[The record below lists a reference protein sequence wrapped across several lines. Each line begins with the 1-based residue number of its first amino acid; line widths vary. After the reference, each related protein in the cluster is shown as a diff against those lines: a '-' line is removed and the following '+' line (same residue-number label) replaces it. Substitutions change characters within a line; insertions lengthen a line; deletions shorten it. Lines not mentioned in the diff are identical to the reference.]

1 MNPSKIDIDR
11 NISKLRVN
19 STEFLNLDES
29 NLVTMLEQTIE
40 NIKTISYYWATL
52 SSEKKGILSKSK
64 EGEEWIGGPFA
75 CIYAIQYFIETI
87 QNNDELDKSKYD
99 DSNKSYKV
107 FPTKNIEK
115 LLFPFLEGEIRFG
128 KNLNF
133 DQINEYRGFANR
145 FEKNDPKITLVLG
158 AGNVSSIPVLDAL
171 FHMIAYK
178 SVIYLKLNPVN
189 DYLLPIF
196 TQVFEP
202 FITRGFMII
211 TEGDMEAS
219 QYLTQHDGFQQT
231 HLTGSNYTYEN
242 IVYGKTLSDKE
253 RSLKTYPKVNK
264 KPITSELGN
273 VTPIIVHPGN
283 WSRSEIK
290 HQAKKIV
297 TAKLNNSGFNCIA
310 AQVIVLPKDW
320 KHTEKLKREIKYYLN
335 KIGDTTSYYPGAT
348 ENLNELIDTNNYEQI
363 NKLTCS
369 TPFLVSDLDLE
380 KQYGN
385 EEVWSTALYFKE
397 IPYKSYENYATA
409 AIDYVNNELWG
420 NLGVTVLIKNHNRKA
435 NKLILKSYVDN
446 LNYGTVAINEWSAL
460 GFVIPTL
467 PWGGY
472 PGNKDNDIQSGQ
484 GYVHNSLLFESPQK
498 GIVYS
503 KFRLSPL
510 IDPPWFVTNK
520 RAHRIFK
527 HLTYYQATKSKI
539 NLVKLIFS
547 TLI

>member
-19 STEFLNLDES
+19 SSEFLNIDKITLITLL
-29 NLVTMLEQTIE
+29 NQTIE
-40 NIKTISYYWATL
+40 NIKAISYYWATL
-52 SSEKKGILSKSK
+52 ASEKKGILNKSK

-75 CIYAIQYFIETI
+75 CIYAIQYFIDSL
-87 QNNDELDKSKYD
+87 QNEDGLNISNFD
-99 DSNKSYKV
+99 DSKKSYKV
-107 FPTKNIEK
+107 FPTKTIEK
-115 LLFPFLEGEIRFG
+115 LLFPFLEGEVRFG
-128 KNLNF
+128 KNLSF
-133 DQINEYRGFANR
+133 EQINEFRGFANR
-145 FEKNDPKITLVLG
+145 FKNNKSKITLILG

-178 SVIYLKLNPVN
+178 SVIYMKLNPVN

-202 FITRGFMII
+202 FISRGYMII

-219 QYLTQHDGFQQT
+219 KYLTQHEGFHHT
-231 HLTGSNYTYEN
+231 HLTGSNFTYEN
-242 IVYGKTLSDKE
+242 IVYGKILNDKE
-253 RSLKTYPKVNK
+253 RSVKTLPKVNK
-264 KPITSELGN
+264 KPITTELGN

-320 KHTEKLKREIKYYLN
+320 KHTQKLKDDILFYL
-335 KIGDTTSYYPGAT
+335 KKVGDTTSYYPGAS
-348 ENLNELIDTNNYEQI
+348 ENLDQLLETENYEQI
-363 NKLTCS
+363 NNLSCN

-380 KQYGN
+380 KEYAN
-385 EEVWSTALYFKE
+385 KEVWSTALYFKE
-397 IPYKSYENYATA
+397 IPYTSNENFCSNS
-409 AIDYVNNELWG
+409 IEYVNNELWG
-420 NLGVTVLIKNHNRKA
+420 NLGVTVLIKNHKKKTNQS
-435 NKLILKSYVDN
+435 ILNDYVEN
-446 LNYGTVAINEWSAL
+446 LKYGTVAINEWSAL

-498 GIVYS
+498 GVVYS
-503 KFRLSPL
+503 RFRLSPI
-510 IDPPWFVTNK
+510 IDPPWFVTNNK
-520 RAHRIFK
+520 AHRIFK
-527 HLTYYQATKSKI
+527 NLTYYQATKSKI
-539 NLVKLIFS
+539 NLIKLIFS

>member
-19 STEFLNLDES
+19 SAEFLNLDKA
-29 NLVTMLEQTIE
+29 NLISMLEQTVD
-40 NIKTISYYWATL
+40 NIKTISYYWASL
-52 SSEKKGILSKSK
+52 SSEKKGHLTKSK
-64 EGEEWIGGPFA
+64 EGEEWIGGPFS
-75 CIYAIQYFIETI
+75 CIYALQYFIEYL
-87 QNNDELDKSKYD
+87 QNDNGLDISKFDEKT
-99 DSNKSYKV
+99 KSYKV

-133 DQINEYRGFANR
+133 NQINEYRGFANR
-145 FEKNDPKITLVLG
+145 FNNNKPKITLILG

-171 FHMIAYK
+171 FHMIAHK
-178 SVIYLKLNPVN
+178 SVIYIKLNPVN

-202 FITRGFMII
+202 FISRGFMII

-219 QYLTQHDGFQQT
+219 KYLTEHEGFQQT

-242 IVYGKTLSDKE
+242 IVYGRTLSDKE
-253 RSLKTYPKVNK
+253 RSLKTLPKINK
-264 KPITSELGN
+264 KPITTELGN

-283 WSRSEIK
+283 WSRAEIR

-310 AQVIVLPKDW
+310 AQVIVLPKHW
-320 KHTEKLKREIKYYLN
+320 KHTDKLKRDIKYYL
-335 KIGDTTSYYPGAT
+335 KKVGDTTSYYPGAN
-348 ENLNELIDTNNYEQI
+348 ENLNDLLQTENYEQI
-363 NKLTCS
+363 NNLSCS

-380 KQYGN
+380 KEYGN
-385 EEVWSTALYFKE
+385 KEVWSTALYFQE
-397 IPYKSYENYATA
+397 LPYSTYENFCSKAV
-409 AIDYVNNELWG
+409 DYVNNELWG
-420 NLGVTVLIKNHNRKA
+420 NLGVTVLIKNHKKKTNQD
-435 NKLILKSYVDN
+435 ILNTYIEELK
-446 LNYGTVAINEWSAL
+446 YGTVAINEWSAL

-484 GYVHNSLLFESPQK
+484 GYVHNALLFESPQK

-503 KFRLSPL
+503 RFRLSPL

-520 RAHRIFK
+520 KAHRIFK

-539 NLVKLIFS
+539 NLIKLIFS

>member
-19 STEFLNLDES
+19 SAEFLNLDKT
-29 NLVTMLEQTIE
+29 NLISMLEQTVD
-40 NIKTISYYWATL
+40 NIKTISYYWASL
-52 SSEKKGILSKSK
+52 SSEKKGHLTKSK
-64 EGEEWIGGPFA
+64 EGEEWIGGPFS
-75 CIYAIQYFIETI
+75 CIYALQYFIDYL
-87 QNNDELDKSKYD
+87 QNDDGLDVTKFDEST
-99 DSNKSYKV
+99 KSYKV

-133 DQINEYRGFANR
+133 NQINEYRGFANR
-145 FEKNDPKITLVLG
+145 FNNNKPKITLILG

-171 FHMIAYK
+171 FHMIAHK
-178 SVIYLKLNPVN
+178 SVIYIKLNPVN

-202 FITRGFMII
+202 FISRGFMII

-219 QYLTQHDGFQQT
+219 KYLTEHEGFQQI

-242 IVYGKTLSDKE
+242 IVYGRTLSDKE
-253 RSLKTYPKVNK
+253 RSLKTLPKINK
-264 KPITSELGN
+264 KPITTELGN

-283 WSRSEIK
+283 WSRAEIR

-310 AQVIVLPKDW
+310 AQVIILPKNW
-320 KHTEKLKREIKYYLN
+320 KHTDKLKRDIKYYL
-335 KIGDTTSYYPGAT
+335 KKVGDTTSYYPGAS
-348 ENLNELIDTNNYEQI
+348 ENLNDLVQTENYDQI
-363 NKLTCS
+363 NNLSCS
-369 TPFLVSDLDLE
+369 TPFLVSDLNLE
-380 KQYGN
+380 KEYAN
-385 EEVWSTALYFKE
+385 KEVWSTALYFQE
-397 IPYKSYENYATA
+397 LPYSTYENFCSKAV
-409 AIDYVNNELWG
+409 DYVNNHLWG
-420 NLGVTVLIKNHNRKA
+420 NLGVTVLIKNHKKKTNQG
-435 NKLILKSYVDN
+435 ILNTYIEELK
-446 LNYGTVAINEWSAL
+446 YGTVAINEWSAL

-484 GYVHNSLLFESPQK
+484 GYVHNALLFESPQK

-503 KFRLSPL
+503 RFRLSPL
-510 IDPPWFVTNK
+510 IDPPWFVTNRK
-520 RAHRIFK
+520 AHRIFK

-539 NLVKLIFS
+539 NLIKLIFS

>member
-1 MNPSKIDIDR
+1 MNPSKIVIDR

-29 NLVTMLEQTIE
+29 TLVTMLEQTIE

-115 LLFPFLEGEIRFG
+115 LLFPFLEGEVRFG

-335 KIGDTTSYYPGAT
+335 KIGDTTSYYPGST

-397 IPYKSYENYATA
+397 IPYKSYENYATS

>member
-19 STEFLNLDES
+19 SAEFLNLDKT
-29 NLVTMLEQTIE
+29 NLISMLEQTVD
-40 NIKTISYYWATL
+40 NIKTISYYWASL
-52 SSEKKGILSKSK
+52 SSEKKGHLTKSK
-64 EGEEWIGGPFA
+64 EGEEWIGGPFS
-75 CIYAIQYFIETI
+75 CIYALQYFIDYL
-87 QNNDELDKSKYD
+87 QNDDGLDVTKFDEST
-99 DSNKSYKV
+99 KSYKV

-133 DQINEYRGFANR
+133 NQINEYRGFANR
-145 FEKNDPKITLVLG
+145 FNNNKPKITLILG

-171 FHMIAYK
+171 FHMIAHK
-178 SVIYLKLNPVN
+178 SVIYIKLNPVN

-202 FITRGFMII
+202 FISRGFMII

-219 QYLTQHDGFQQT
+219 KYLTEHEGFQQI

-242 IVYGKTLSDKE
+242 IVYGRTLSDKE
-253 RSLKTYPKVNK
+253 RSLKTLPKINK
-264 KPITSELGN
+264 KPITTELGN

-283 WSRSEIK
+283 WSRAEIR

-310 AQVIVLPKDW
+310 AQVIVLPKNW
-320 KHTEKLKREIKYYLN
+320 KHTDKLKRDIKYYL
-335 KIGDTTSYYPGAT
+335 KKVGDTTSYYPGAS
-348 ENLNELIDTNNYEQI
+348 ENLNDLVQTENYDQI
-363 NKLTCS
+363 NNLSCS

-380 KQYGN
+380 KEYAN
-385 EEVWSTALYFKE
+385 KEVWSTALYFQE
-397 IPYKSYENYATA
+397 LPYSTYENFCSNAV
-409 AIDYVNNELWG
+409 DYVNNHLWG
-420 NLGVTVLIKNHNRKA
+420 NLGVTVLIKNHKKKTNQG
-435 NKLILKSYVDN
+435 ILNTYIEELK
-446 LNYGTVAINEWSAL
+446 YGTVAINEWSAL

-484 GYVHNSLLFESPQK
+484 GYVHNALLFESPQK

-503 KFRLSPL
+503 RFRLSPL
-510 IDPPWFVTNK
+510 IDPPWFVTNRK
-520 RAHRIFK
+520 AHRIFK

-539 NLVKLIFS
+539 NLIKLIFS

>member
-19 STEFLNLDES
+19 SSEFLNIDKITLITLL
-29 NLVTMLEQTIE
+29 NQTIE
-40 NIKTISYYWATL
+40 NIKAISYYWATL
-52 SSEKKGILSKSK
+52 ASEKKGILNKSK

-75 CIYAIQYFIETI
+75 CIYAIQYFIDSL
-87 QNNDELDKSKYD
+87 QNEDGLNISNFD
-99 DSNKSYKV
+99 DSKKSYKV
-107 FPTKNIEK
+107 FPTKTIEK
-115 LLFPFLEGEIRFG
+115 LLFPFLEGEVRFG
-128 KNLNF
+128 KNLSF
-133 DQINEYRGFANR
+133 EQINEFRGFANR
-145 FEKNDPKITLVLG
+145 FKNNKSKITLILG

-178 SVIYLKLNPVN
+178 SVIYMKLNPVN

-202 FITRGFMII
+202 FISRGYMII

-219 QYLTQHDGFQQT
+219 KYLSQHEGFHHT
-231 HLTGSNYTYEN
+231 HLTGSNFTYEN
-242 IVYGKTLSDKE
+242 IVYGKILNDKE
-253 RSLKTYPKVNK
+253 RSVKTLPKVNK
-264 KPITSELGN
+264 KPITTELGN

-320 KHTEKLKREIKYYLN
+320 KHTQKLKDDILFYL
-335 KIGDTTSYYPGAT
+335 KKVGDTTSYYPGAS
-348 ENLNELIDTNNYEQI
+348 ENLDQLLETENYEQI
-363 NKLTCS
+363 NNLSCN

-380 KQYGN
+380 KEYAN
-385 EEVWSTALYFKE
+385 KEVWSTALYFKE
-397 IPYKSYENYATA
+397 IPYTSNENFCSNS
-409 AIDYVNNELWG
+409 IEYVNNELWG
-420 NLGVTVLIKNHNRKA
+420 NLGVTVLIKNHKKKTNQS
-435 NKLILKSYVDN
+435 ILNDYVEN
-446 LNYGTVAINEWSAL
+446 LKYGTVAINEWSAL

-498 GIVYS
+498 GVVYS
-503 KFRLSPL
+503 RFRLSPI

-520 RAHRIFK
+520 KAHRIFK
-527 HLTYYQATKSKI
+527 NLTYYQATKSKI

>member
-19 STEFLNLDES
+19 SAEFLNLDKT
-29 NLVTMLEQTIE
+29 NLISMLEQTVD
-40 NIKTISYYWATL
+40 NIKTISYYWASL
-52 SSEKKGILSKSK
+52 SSEKKGHLTKSK
-64 EGEEWIGGPFA
+64 EGEEWIGGPFS
-75 CIYAIQYFIETI
+75 CIYAFQYFIDYL
-87 QNNDELDKSKYD
+87 QNDDGLDVTKFDEST
-99 DSNKSYKV
+99 KSYKV

-133 DQINEYRGFANR
+133 NQINEYRGFANR
-145 FEKNDPKITLVLG
+145 FNNNKPKITLILG

-171 FHMIAYK
+171 FHMIAHK
-178 SVIYLKLNPVN
+178 SVIYIKLNPVN

-202 FITRGFMII
+202 FISRGFMII

-219 QYLTQHDGFQQT
+219 KYLTEHEGFQQI

-242 IVYGKTLSDKE
+242 IVYGRTLSDKE
-253 RSLKTYPKVNK
+253 RSLKTLPKINK
-264 KPITSELGN
+264 KPITTELGN

-283 WSRSEIK
+283 WSRAEIR

-310 AQVIVLPKDW
+310 AQVIILPKNW
-320 KHTEKLKREIKYYLN
+320 KHTDKLKRDIKYYL
-335 KIGDTTSYYPGAT
+335 KKVGDTTSYYPGAS
-348 ENLNELIDTNNYEQI
+348 ENLNDLVQTENYDQI
-363 NKLTCS
+363 NNLSCS
-369 TPFLVSDLDLE
+369 TPFLVSDLNLE
-380 KQYGN
+380 KEYAN
-385 EEVWSTALYFKE
+385 KEVWSTALYFQE
-397 IPYKSYENYATA
+397 LPYSTYENFCSKAV
-409 AIDYVNNELWG
+409 DYVNNHLWG
-420 NLGVTVLIKNHNRKA
+420 NLGVTVLIKNHKKKTNQG
-435 NKLILKSYVDN
+435 ILNTYIEELK
-446 LNYGTVAINEWSAL
+446 YGTVAINEWSAL

-484 GYVHNSLLFESPQK
+484 GYVHNALLFESPQK

-503 KFRLSPL
+503 RFRLSPL

-520 RAHRIFK
+520 KAHRIFR

-539 NLVKLIFS
+539 NLIKLIFS

>member
-19 STEFLNLDES
+19 SSEFLNIDKITLITLL
-29 NLVTMLEQTIE
+29 NQTIE
-40 NIKTISYYWATL
+40 NIKAISYYWATL
-52 SSEKKGILSKSK
+52 ASEKKGILNKSK

-75 CIYAIQYFIETI
+75 CIYAIQYFIDSL
-87 QNNDELDKSKYD
+87 QNEDGLNISNFD
-99 DSNKSYKV
+99 DSKKSYKV
-107 FPTKNIEK
+107 FPTKTIEK
-115 LLFPFLEGEIRFG
+115 LLFPFLEGEVRFG
-128 KNLNF
+128 KNLSF
-133 DQINEYRGFANR
+133 EQINEFRGFANR
-145 FEKNDPKITLVLG
+145 FKNNKSKITLILG

-178 SVIYLKLNPVN
+178 SVIYMKLNPVN

-202 FITRGFMII
+202 FISRGYMII

-219 QYLTQHDGFQQT
+219 KYLTQHEGFHHT
-231 HLTGSNYTYEN
+231 HLTGSNFTYEN
-242 IVYGKTLSDKE
+242 IVYGKILNDKE
-253 RSLKTYPKVNK
+253 RSVKTLPKINK
-264 KPITSELGN
+264 KPITTELGN

-320 KHTEKLKREIKYYLN
+320 KHTQKLKDDILFYL
-335 KIGDTTSYYPGAT
+335 KKVGDTTSYYPGAS
-348 ENLNELIDTNNYEQI
+348 ENLDQLLETENYEQI
-363 NKLTCS
+363 NNLSCN

-380 KQYGN
+380 KEYAN
-385 EEVWSTALYFKE
+385 KEVWSTALYFKE
-397 IPYKSYENYATA
+397 IPYTSNENFCSNS
-409 AIDYVNNELWG
+409 IEYVNNELWG
-420 NLGVTVLIKNHNRKA
+420 NLGVTVLIKNHRKKT
-435 NKLILKSYVDN
+435 NQSILNDYVEN
-446 LNYGTVAINEWSAL
+446 LKYGTVAINEWSAL

-467 PWGGY
+467 QWGGY

-484 GYVHNSLLFESPQK
+484 SIVHNSLLFESPQK
-498 GIVYS
+498 GVVYS
-503 KFRLSPL
+503 RFRLSPI

-520 RAHRIFK
+520 KAHRIFK
-527 HLTYYQATKSKI
+527 NLTYYQATKSKI

>member
-19 STEFLNLDES
+19 SSEFLNLDKTTLIALL
-29 NLVTMLEQTIE
+29 NQTIE
-40 NIKTISYYWATL
+40 NIKAISYYWATL
-52 SSEKKGILSKSK
+52 ASEKKGILNKSK

-75 CIYAIQYFIETI
+75 CIYAIQYFIDSL
-87 QNNDELDKSKYD
+87 QNEDGLNISNFD
-99 DSNKSYKV
+99 DSKKSYKV
-107 FPTKNIEK
+107 FPTKTIEK
-115 LLFPFLEGEIRFG
+115 LLFPFLEGEVRFG
-128 KNLNF
+128 KNLSF
-133 DQINEYRGFANR
+133 EQINEFRGFANR
-145 FEKNDPKITLVLG
+145 FKNNKSKITLILG

-178 SVIYLKLNPVN
+178 SVIYMKLNPVN

-202 FITRGFMII
+202 FISRGYMII

-219 QYLTQHDGFQQT
+219 KYLAQHEGFHHT
-231 HLTGSNYTYEN
+231 HLTGSNFTYEN
-242 IVYGKTLSDKE
+242 IVYGKILNDKE
-253 RSLKTYPKVNK
+253 RSVKTLPKVNK
-264 KPITSELGN
+264 KPITTELGN

-320 KHTEKLKREIKYYLN
+320 KHTQKLKDDILFYL
-335 KIGDTTSYYPGAT
+335 KKVGDTTSYYPGAS
-348 ENLNELIDTNNYEQI
+348 ENLDQLLETENYEQI
-363 NKLTCS
+363 NNLSCN

-380 KQYGN
+380 KEYAN
-385 EEVWSTALYFKE
+385 KEVWSTALYFKE
-397 IPYKSYENYATA
+397 IPYTSNENFCSNS
-409 AIDYVNNELWG
+409 IEYVNNELWG
-420 NLGVTVLIKNHNRKA
+420 NLGVTVLIKNHKKKTNQS
-435 NKLILKSYVDN
+435 ILNDYVEN
-446 LNYGTVAINEWSAL
+446 LKYGTVAINEWSAL

-498 GIVYS
+498 GVVYS
-503 KFRLSPL
+503 RFRLSPI

-520 RAHRIFK
+520 KAHRIFK
-527 HLTYYQATKSKI
+527 NLTYYQATKSKI

>member
-19 STEFLNLDES
+19 SAEFLNLDKT
-29 NLVTMLEQTIE
+29 NLISMLEQTVD
-40 NIKTISYYWATL
+40 NIKTISYYWASL
-52 SSEKKGILSKSK
+52 SSEKKGHLTKSK
-64 EGEEWIGGPFA
+64 EGEEWIGGPFS
-75 CIYAIQYFIETI
+75 CIYALQYFIDYL
-87 QNNDELDKSKYD
+87 QNDDGLDVTKFDEST
-99 DSNKSYKV
+99 KSYKV

-133 DQINEYRGFANR
+133 NQINEYRGFANR
-145 FEKNDPKITLVLG
+145 FNNNKPKITLILG

-171 FHMIAYK
+171 FHMIAHK
-178 SVIYLKLNPVN
+178 SVIYIKLNPVN

-202 FITRGFMII
+202 FISRGFMII

-219 QYLTQHDGFQQT
+219 KYLTEHEGFQQI

-242 IVYGKTLSDKE
+242 IVYGRTLSDKE
-253 RSLKTYPKVNK
+253 RSLKTLPKINK
-264 KPITSELGN
+264 KPITTELGN

-283 WSRSEIK
+283 WSRAEIR

-310 AQVIVLPKDW
+310 AQVIVLPKNW
-320 KHTEKLKREIKYYLN
+320 KHTDKLKRDIKYYL
-335 KIGDTTSYYPGAT
+335 KKVGDTTSYYPGAS
-348 ENLNELIDTNNYEQI
+348 ENLNDLVQTENYDQI
-363 NKLTCS
+363 NNLSCS
-369 TPFLVSDLDLE
+369 TPFLVSDLNLE
-380 KQYGN
+380 KEYAN
-385 EEVWSTALYFKE
+385 KEVWSTALYFHE
-397 IPYKSYENYATA
+397 LPYSTYENFCSNAV
-409 AIDYVNNELWG
+409 DYVNNHLWG
-420 NLGVTVLIKNHNRKA
+420 NLGVTVLIKNHKKKTNQG
-435 NKLILKSYVDN
+435 ILNTYIEELK
-446 LNYGTVAINEWSAL
+446 YGTVAINEWSAL

-484 GYVHNSLLFESPQK
+484 GYVHNALLFESPQK

-503 KFRLSPL
+503 RFRLSPL
-510 IDPPWFVTNK
+510 IDPPWFVTNRK
-520 RAHRIFK
+520 AHRIFK

-539 NLVKLIFS
+539 NLIKLIFS

>member
-11 NISKLRVN
+11 NVSKLRVN
-19 STEFLNLDES
+19 SAEFLNLKKS
-29 NLVTMLEQTIE
+29 TLISMLEESIE
-40 NIKTISYYWATL
+40 NITSIAYYWATL
-52 SSEKKGILSKSK
+52 ASEKKGTLTKSK
-64 EGEEWIGGPFA
+64 EGEEWIGGPFT
-75 CIYAIQYFIETI
+75 CIYAIQYFIESI
-87 QNNDELDKSKYD
+87 LNEEDLDISKFD
-99 DSNKSYKV
+99 DSTKSYKV

-115 LLFPFLEGEIRFG
+115 LLFPFLEGEVKFG
-128 KNLNF
+128 KNLSF
-133 DQINEYRGFANR
+133 EQINEYRGFANR
-145 FEKNDPKITLVLG
+145 FQNNKPKITLVLG

-171 FHMIAYK
+171 FHMIANK

-196 TQVFEP
+196 TQIFEP
-202 FITRGFMII
+202 FIARGFMVIS
-211 TEGDMEAS
+211 EGDMKAS
-219 QYLTQHDGFQQT
+219 QYLTEHDGFQHT
-231 HLTGSNYTYEN
+231 HLTGSNFTYEN
-242 IVYGKTLSDKE
+242 IVYGRVLSDKE
-253 RSLKTYPKVNK
+253 RNLKMLPKINK

-273 VTPIIVHPGN
+273 VTPVIVHPGN
-283 WSRSEIK
+283 WSRSEIR

-310 AQVIVLPKDW
+310 AQVVVLPKDW
-320 KHTEKLKREIKYYLN
+320 KHTNKLKKDIKYYLQ
-335 KIGDTTSYYPGAT
+335 KVGDTTSYYPGAS
-348 ENLNELIDTNNYEQI
+348 EKLSELMDTNNYEQI
-363 NKLTCS
+363 NDLSCN
-369 TPFLVSDLDLE
+369 TPFLVADLNLE
-380 KQYGN
+380 KEYANQ
-385 EEVWSTALYFKE
+385 EVWSTALFFKE
-397 IPYKSYENYATA
+397 IPYSSYEDFCTKSIN
-409 AIDYVNNELWG
+409 YVNNDLWG
-420 NLGVTVLIKNHNRKA
+420 NLGATVLIKNHKKRN
-435 NKLILKSYVDN
+435 NVGILNTYVED

-498 GIVYS
+498 GVVYS

-520 RAHRIFK
+520 KAHRIFK

-539 NLVKLIFS
+539 NLIKLIFS

>member
-19 STEFLNLDES
+19 SAEFLNLNKS
-29 NLVTMLEQTIE
+29 NLISLLEQTID
-40 NIKTISYYWATL
+40 NIKTISYYWSTL
-52 SSEKKGILSKSK
+52 SSEKKGHLTKSK
-64 EGEEWIGGPFA
+64 EGEEWIGGPFS
-75 CIYAIQYFIETI
+75 CIYALQYFIEYLKDEDGLDI
-87 QNNDELDKSKYD
+87 NKFDEL
-99 DSNKSYKV
+99 NNSYKV

-115 LLFPFLEGEIRFG
+115 LLFPFLEGEVRFA

-133 DQINEYRGFANR
+133 NQINEYRGFANR
-145 FEKNDPKITLVLG
+145 FDNNKPKITLILG

-178 SVIYLKLNPVN
+178 SVIYIKLNPVN

-202 FITRGFMII
+202 FISRGFMII
-211 TEGDMEAS
+211 SEGDMEAS
-219 QYLTQHDGFQQT
+219 KYLTEHDGFQQT

-242 IVYGKTLSDKE
+242 IVYGRILSDKE
-253 RSLKTYPKVNK
+253 RSLKTLPKINK
-264 KPITSELGN
+264 KTITTELGN

-310 AQVIVLPKDW
+310 AQVIVLPKHW
-320 KHTEKLKREIKYYLN
+320 KHTDKLKSDIKFYLK
-335 KIGDTTSYYPGAT
+335 KIGDTTSYYPGSV
-348 ENLNELIDTNNYEQI
+348 ENLNELNESDNYDQI
-363 NKLTCS
+363 NNQSCN
-369 TPFLVSDLDLE
+369 TPFLVSNLDLE
-380 KQYGN
+380 KEYGTK
-385 EEVWSTALYFKE
+385 EVWSTALYFQE
-397 IPYKSYENYATA
+397 ISYSSYEDFCFSS
-409 AIDYVNNELWG
+409 IDYVNNELWG
-420 NLGVTVLIKNHNRKA
+420 NLGVTVLIKNYKKKTNQA
-435 NKLILKSYVDN
+435 ILNAYVEKLK
-446 LNYGTVAINEWSAL
+446 YGTVAINEWSAL

-503 KFRLSPL
+503 RFRLSPI

-520 RAHRIFK
+520 KAHRIFK
-527 HLTYYQATKSKI
+527 NLTYYQATKSKI
-539 NLVKLIFS
+539 NLLKLIFS

>member
-19 STEFLNLDES
+19 SSEFLNLDKE
-29 NLVTMLEQTIE
+29 NIITMLDQTID

-52 SSEKKGILSKSK
+52 ASEKKGILNKSK
-64 EGEEWIGGPFA
+64 EGEEWISGPFA
-75 CIYAIQYFIETI
+75 CIYAIQYFRDNLINED
-87 QNNDELDKSKYD
+87 NLDESKFD
-99 DSNKSYKV
+99 DSKKSYKV

-115 LLFPFLEGEIRFG
+115 LLFPFLEGEVRFG
-128 KNLNF
+128 KNLSF
-133 DQINEYRGFANR
+133 KQINEYRGFANR
-145 FEKNDPKITLVLG
+145 FTNNKPKITLVLG

-189 DYLLPIF
+189 DYLLTIF
-196 TQVFEP
+196 KQIFEP
-202 FITRGFMII
+202 FISRGYMII
-211 TEGDMEAS
+211 TEGDIEAS
-219 QYLTQHDGFQQT
+219 KYLTQHDGFHQI

-242 IVYGKTLSDKE
+242 IVYERTLNDKE
-253 RSLKTYPKVNK
+253 RSLKTLSKLNK
-264 KPITSELGN
+264 KPITTELGN

-310 AQVIVLPKDW
+310 AQVIVLPKGW
-320 KHTEKLKREIKYYLN
+320 KYTNKLKEEIIYYL
-335 KIGDTTSYYPGAT
+335 KKVGDTTSYYPGASN
-348 ENLNELIDTNNYEQI
+348 NLNELMKSGNYDQI
-363 NKLTCS
+363 NNLSCN
-369 TPFLVSDLDLE
+369 TPFLVTDIDLE
-380 KQYGN
+380 KEYADK
-385 EEVWSTALYFKE
+385 EVWSTALYFKE
-397 IPYKSYENYATA
+397 IPYSSYEDYSSNS
-409 AIDYVNNELWG
+409 IDYVNNELWG
-420 NLGVTVLIKNHNRKA
+420 NLGVTVLLKNHKRKI
-435 NKLILKSYVDN
+435 NENILNTYIEGLK
-446 LNYGTVAINEWSAL
+446 YGTVAINEWAAL

-467 PWGGY
+467 PWGGF

-498 GIVYS
+498 GVVFS

-520 RAHRIFK
+520 KAHRIFK
-527 HLTYYQATKSKI
+527 NLTYYQATKSKL
-539 NLVKLIFS
+539 NLIKLIFS
-547 TLI
+547 TVI

>member
-11 NISKLRVN
+11 KISKLRVN
-19 STEFLNLDES
+19 SSEFLNLDKTTLIS
-29 NLVTMLEQTIE
+29 LLNQTIE
-40 NIKTISYYWATL
+40 NIKAISYYWATL
-52 SSEKKGILSKSK
+52 ASEKKGILNKSK

-75 CIYAIQYFIETI
+75 CIYAIQYFIDSL
-87 QNNDELDKSKYD
+87 QNEDGLNKSYFD
-99 DSNKSYKV
+99 DSQKSYKV

-115 LLFPFLEGEIRFG
+115 LLFPFLEGEVRFG
-128 KNLNF
+128 KNLSF
-133 DQINEYRGFANR
+133 EQINEFRGFANR
-145 FEKNDPKITLVLG
+145 FKNNKSKITLILG

-178 SVIYLKLNPVN
+178 SVIYMKLNPVN
-189 DYLLPIF
+189 DYLLPIL

-202 FITRGFMII
+202 FISRGYMII

-219 QYLTQHDGFQQT
+219 KYLTQHEGFHQT

-242 IVYGKTLSDKE
+242 IVYGKILTDKE
-253 RSLKTYPKVNK
+253 RSVKALPKINK
-264 KPITSELGN
+264 KPITTELGN

-320 KHTEKLKREIKYYLN
+320 KHTQKLKDDILFYL
-335 KIGDTTSYYPGAT
+335 KKVGDTTSYYPGAS
-348 ENLNELIDTNNYEQI
+348 ENLDQLLETENYEQI
-363 NKLTCS
+363 NNLSCN

-380 KQYGN
+380 KEYAN
-385 EEVWSTALYFKE
+385 KEVWSTALYFKE
-397 IPYKSYENYATA
+397 IPYTSNENFCSNS
-409 AIDYVNNELWG
+409 IEYVNNELWG
-420 NLGVTVLIKNHNRKA
+420 NLGVTVLIKNHKKKTNQS
-435 NKLILKSYVDN
+435 ILNDYVEN
-446 LNYGTVAINEWSAL
+446 LKYGTVAINEWSAL

-498 GIVYS
+498 GVVYS
-503 KFRLSPL
+503 RFRLSPI
-510 IDPPWFVTNK
+510 IDPPWFVTNNK
-520 RAHRIFK
+520 AHRIFK
-527 HLTYYQATKSKI
+527 NLTYYQATKSKI
-539 NLVKLIFS
+539 NLIKLIFS

>member
-19 STEFLNLDES
+19 SSEFLKLDKTNLIS
-29 NLVTMLEQTIE
+29 MLEQTID
-40 NIKTISYYWATL
+40 NIKSMSYYWATL
-52 SSEKKGILSKSK
+52 SSEKKGHLTKSK
-64 EGEEWIGGPFA
+64 EGEEWIGGPFSS
-75 CIYAIQYFIETI
+75 IYAIEYFIEYL
-87 QNNDELDKSKYD
+87 QNNDGLDINKFND
-99 DSNKSYKV
+99 LNKSYKV

-115 LLFPFLEGEIRFG
+115 LLFPFLEAEVRFG

-133 DQINEYRGFANR
+133 DQINKYRGFSNR
-145 FEKNDPKITLVLG
+145 FENNKPKITLILG

-189 DYLLPIF
+189 DYLYPIF
-196 TQVFEP
+196 TQIFEP
-202 FITRGFMII
+202 FISRGFMII
-211 TEGDMEAS
+211 TKGDMEAS
-219 QYLTQHDGFQQT
+219 EYLTIHDGFQQT

-242 IVYGKTLSDKE
+242 IVYGRTLSEKE
-253 RSLKTYPKVNK
+253 RSLKTLSKMNK

-310 AQVIVLPKDW
+310 AQVIVLPKGW
-320 KHTEKLKREIKYYLN
+320 KHTTKLKTDIKRYLRD
-335 KIGDTTSYYPGAT
+335 IGDATSYYPGSI
-348 ENLNELIDTNNYEQI
+348 ENLNELINSSNYEQI
-363 NKLTCS
+363 NNLTCS
-369 TPFLVSDLDLE
+369 TPFLISNLDIE
-380 KQYGN
+380 KEYGN
-385 EEVWSTALYFKE
+385 KEVWSTALFFKE
-397 IPYKSYENYATA
+397 IPYNSYEDFCSNSV
-409 AIDYVNNELWG
+409 DYVNKELWG
-420 NLGVTVLIKNHNRKA
+420 NLGASVLIKNHKKKKNEH
-435 NKLILKSYVDN
+435 ILNSYVEN
-446 LNYGTVAINEWSAL
+446 LKYGTVAINEWSAL
-460 GFVIPTL
+460 GFVIPSL

-472 PGNKDNDIQSGQ
+472 PGNRDNDIQSGQ
-484 GYVHNSLLFESPQK
+484 GYVHNSFLFESPQK

-503 KFRLSPL
+503 KFRLSRL

-520 RAHRIFK
+520 KAHRIFK
-527 HLTYYQATKSKI
+527 NLTYYQATKSKI
-539 NLVKLIFS
+539 NLIKLLFS

>member
-1 MNPSKIDIDR
+1 MIPSKIDIDR
-11 NISKLRVN
+11 NINKLRVN
-19 STEFLNLDES
+19 SSEFLNLDNS
-29 NLVTMLEQTIE
+29 NIITMLEQTID

-52 SSEKKGILSKSK
+52 ASEKKGILNKSK

-75 CIYAIQYFIETI
+75 CIYAIQYFIETLST
-87 QNNDELDKSKYD
+87 NNDLDRTKYD
-99 DSNKSYKV
+99 DIKKSYHV

-115 LLFPFLEGEIRFG
+115 LLFPFLEAEVRFG

-133 DQINEYRGFANR
+133 EQINEYRGFANR
-145 FEKNDPKITLVLG
+145 FKNNKPRITLVLG

-196 TQVFEP
+196 NQVFEP
-202 FITRGFMII
+202 FISKGFMII
-211 TEGDMEAS
+211 SEGDMEAS
-219 QYLTQHDGFQQT
+219 KYLTKHDGFHHT

-242 IVYGKTLSDKE
+242 IVYERTLNEKE
-253 RSLKTYPKVNK
+253 RSLKTLTKVNK

-283 WSRSEIK
+283 WSRSEIR

-310 AQVIVLPKDW
+310 AQVIVLPKGW
-320 KHTEKLKREIKYYLN
+320 KFTHILKKDIIFYL
-335 KIGDTTSYYPGAT
+335 KKMGDTTSYYPGAN
-348 ENLNELIDTNNYEQI
+348 ENLISLKESNNYEQI
-363 NKLTCS
+363 NDISCS
-369 TPFLVSDLDLE
+369 TPFLVTDLDLE
-380 KQYGN
+380 KEYAN
-385 EEVWSTALYFKE
+385 KEVWSTALYFKE
-397 IPYKSYENYATA
+397 IQYVSYEEFCISAV
-409 AIDYVNNELWG
+409 DYVNNELWG
-420 NLGVTVLIKNHNRKA
+420 NLGVTVLLKNHNKKN
-435 NKLILKSYVDN
+435 NKKLLDTYVEK

-498 GIVYS
+498 GVVYS

-520 RAHRIFK
+520 KAHRIFK
-527 HLTYYQATKSKI
+527 HLTYYQATKSKL
-539 NLVKLIFS
+539 NLIKLIFS
-547 TLI
+547 TVI

>member
-19 STEFLNLDES
+19 SAEFLNLDKT
-29 NLVTMLEQTIE
+29 NLISMLEQTVD
-40 NIKTISYYWATL
+40 NIKTISYYWASL
-52 SSEKKGILSKSK
+52 SSEKKGHLTKSK
-64 EGEEWIGGPFA
+64 EGEEWIGGPFS
-75 CIYAIQYFIETI
+75 CIYAFQYFIDYL
-87 QNNDELDKSKYD
+87 QNDDGLDVTKFDEST
-99 DSNKSYKV
+99 KSYKV

-133 DQINEYRGFANR
+133 NQINEYRGFANR
-145 FEKNDPKITLVLG
+145 FNNNKPKITLILG

-171 FHMIAYK
+171 FHMIAHK
-178 SVIYLKLNPVN
+178 SVIYIKLNPVN

-202 FITRGFMII
+202 FISRGFMII

-219 QYLTQHDGFQQT
+219 KYLTEHEGFQQT

-242 IVYGKTLSDKE
+242 IVYGRTLSDKE
-253 RSLKTYPKVNK
+253 RSLKTLPKINK
-264 KPITSELGN
+264 KPITTELGN

-283 WSRSEIK
+283 WSRAEIR

-310 AQVIVLPKDW
+310 AQVIVLPKNW
-320 KHTEKLKREIKYYLN
+320 KHTDKLKRDIKYYL
-335 KIGDTTSYYPGAT
+335 KKVGDTTSYYPGAS
-348 ENLNELIDTNNYEQI
+348 ENLNDLVQTENYDQI
-363 NKLTCS
+363 NNLSCS

-380 KQYGN
+380 KEYAN
-385 EEVWSTALYFKE
+385 KEVWSTALYFQE
-397 IPYKSYENYATA
+397 LPYSTYENFCSKAV
-409 AIDYVNNELWG
+409 DYVNNHLWG
-420 NLGVTVLIKNHNRKA
+420 NLGVTVLIKNHKKKTNQG
-435 NKLILKSYVDN
+435 ILNTYIEELK
-446 LNYGTVAINEWSAL
+446 YGTVAINEWSAL

-484 GYVHNSLLFESPQK
+484 GYVHNALLFESPQK

-503 KFRLSPL
+503 RFRLSPL
-510 IDPPWFVTNK
+510 IDPPWFVTNRK
-520 RAHRIFK
+520 AHRIFK

-539 NLVKLIFS
+539 NLIKLIFS

>member
-29 NLVTMLEQTIE
+29 TLVTMLEQTIE

-115 LLFPFLEGEIRFG
+115 LLFPFLEGEVRFG

-397 IPYKSYENYATA
+397 IPYKSYENYATS

>member
-19 STEFLNLDES
+19 SSEFLNIDKITLITLL
-29 NLVTMLEQTIE
+29 NQTIE
-40 NIKTISYYWATL
+40 NIKAISYYWATL
-52 SSEKKGILSKSK
+52 ASEKKGILNKSK

-75 CIYAIQYFIETI
+75 CIYAIQYFIDSL
-87 QNNDELDKSKYD
+87 QNEDGLNISNFD
-99 DSNKSYKV
+99 DSKKSYKV
-107 FPTKNIEK
+107 FPTKTIEK
-115 LLFPFLEGEIRFG
+115 LLFPFLEGEVRFG
-128 KNLNF
+128 KNLSF
-133 DQINEYRGFANR
+133 EQINEFRGFANR
-145 FEKNDPKITLVLG
+145 FKNNKSKITLILG

-178 SVIYLKLNPVN
+178 SVIYMKLNPVN

-202 FITRGFMII
+202 FISRGYMII

-219 QYLTQHDGFQQT
+219 KYLSQHEGFHHT
-231 HLTGSNYTYEN
+231 HLTGSNFTYEN
-242 IVYGKTLSDKE
+242 IVYGKILNDKE
-253 RSLKTYPKVNK
+253 RSVKTLPKVNK
-264 KPITSELGN
+264 KPITTELGN

-320 KHTEKLKREIKYYLN
+320 KHTQKLKDDILFYL
-335 KIGDTTSYYPGAT
+335 KKVGDTTSYYPGAS
-348 ENLNELIDTNNYEQI
+348 ENLDQLLETENYEQI
-363 NKLTCS
+363 NNLSCN

-380 KQYGN
+380 KEYAN
-385 EEVWSTALYFKE
+385 KEVWSTALYFKE
-397 IPYKSYENYATA
+397 IPYTSNENFCSNS
-409 AIDYVNNELWG
+409 IEYVNNELWG
-420 NLGVTVLIKNHNRKA
+420 NLGVTVLIKNHKKKTNQS
-435 NKLILKSYVDN
+435 ILNAYVEN
-446 LNYGTVAINEWSAL
+446 LKYGTVAINEWSAL

-498 GIVYS
+498 GVVYS
-503 KFRLSPL
+503 RFRLSPI

-520 RAHRIFK
+520 KAHRIFK
-527 HLTYYQATKSKI
+527 NLTYYQATKSKI

>member
-19 STEFLNLDES
+19 SSDFLNLEKS
-29 NLVTMLEQTIE
+29 TLISMLEQTIE
-40 NIKTISYYWATL
+40 NITSISYYWATL
-52 SSEKKGILSKSK
+52 ASEKKGILTKSK
-64 EGEEWIGGPFA
+64 EGEEWIGGPFS

-87 QNNDELDKSKYD
+87 LNEDDLDASKYD

-115 LLFPFLEGEIRFG
+115 LLFPFLEGEVRFG

-133 DQINEYRGFANR
+133 DQINEFRGFSNR
-145 FEKNDPKITLVLG
+145 FENNKPKITLVLG
-158 AGNVSSIPVLDAL
+158 AGNVSSIPVLDSL
-171 FHMIAYK
+171 FHMIAFK

-196 TQVFEP
+196 NQVFEP
-202 FITRGFMII
+202 FITRGFMVIS
-211 TEGDMEAS
+211 EGDIEAS
-219 QYLTQHDGFQQT
+219 QYLTKHDGFQHT

-242 IVYGKTLSDKE
+242 IVYGRTLTDKE
-253 RSLKTYPKVNK
+253 RSLKTLPKKNR
-264 KPITSELGN
+264 KPITTELGN

-283 WSRSEIK
+283 WSTSEIK

-310 AQVIVLPKDW
+310 AQVVVLPKGW
-320 KHTEKLKREIKYYLN
+320 KYTERLKKEIKHYLL
-335 KIGDTTSYYPGAT
+335 KVGDTTSYYPGALKT
-348 ENLNELIDTNNYEQI
+348 LDDLIDTDNYEQI
-363 NKLTCS
+363 NNLSCN
-369 TPFLVSDLDLE
+369 TPFLVSDLELE
-380 KQYGN
+380 VEYGDK
-385 EEVWSTALYFKE
+385 EVWSTALFFKE
-397 IPYKSYENYATA
+397 ISYNSYEDFCTNS
-409 AIDYVNNELWG
+409 INYVNDELWG
-420 NLGVTVLIKNHNRKA
+420 NLGVTVLIKNYKKKINID
-435 NKLILKSYVDN
+435 ILNTYVED
-446 LNYGTVAINEWSAL
+446 LNYGTVAINEWSAI

-484 GYVHNSLLFESPQK
+484 GYVHNSYLFESPQK

-503 KFRLSPL
+503 KFKMAPI

-520 RAHRIFK
+520 KAHRIFK
-527 HLTYYQATKSKI
+527 NLTYYQATKSKI
-539 NLVKLIFS
+539 NLIKLVFS

>member
-19 STEFLNLDES
+19 SSEFLNLDKKTLITLL
-29 NLVTMLEQTIE
+29 NQTIE
-40 NIKTISYYWATL
+40 NIKAISYYWATL
-52 SSEKKGILSKSK
+52 ASEKKGILNKSK

-75 CIYAIQYFIETI
+75 CIYAIQYFIDSL
-87 QNNDELDKSKYD
+87 QNEDGLNISNFD
-99 DSNKSYKV
+99 DSKKSYKV
-107 FPTKNIEK
+107 FPTKTIEK
-115 LLFPFLEGEIRFG
+115 LLFPFLEGEVRFG
-128 KNLNF
+128 KNLSF
-133 DQINEYRGFANR
+133 EQINEFRGFANR
-145 FEKNDPKITLVLG
+145 FKNNKSKITLILG
-158 AGNVSSIPVLDAL
+158 AGNVSSIQVLDAL

-178 SVIYLKLNPVN
+178 SVIYMKLNPVN

-202 FITRGFMII
+202 FISRGYMII

-219 QYLTQHDGFQQT
+219 KYLTQHEGFHHT
-231 HLTGSNYTYEN
+231 HLTGSNFTYEN
-242 IVYGKTLSDKE
+242 IVYGKILNDKE
-253 RSLKTYPKVNK
+253 RSVKTLPKVNK
-264 KPITSELGN
+264 KPITTELGN

-320 KHTEKLKREIKYYLN
+320 KHTQKLKDDILFYL
-335 KIGDTTSYYPGAT
+335 KKVGDTTSYYPGAS
-348 ENLNELIDTNNYEQI
+348 ENLDQLLETENYEQI
-363 NKLTCS
+363 NNLSCN

-380 KQYGN
+380 KEYAN
-385 EEVWSTALYFKE
+385 KEVWSTALYFKE
-397 IPYKSYENYATA
+397 IPYSSYETFCSNS
-409 AIDYVNNELWG
+409 IEYVNNELWG
-420 NLGVTVLIKNHNRKA
+420 NLGVTVLIKNHKKKTNQS
-435 NKLILKSYVDN
+435 ILNDYVEN
-446 LNYGTVAINEWSAL
+446 LKYGTVAINEWSAL

-498 GIVYS
+498 GVVYS
-503 KFRLSPL
+503 RFRLSPI

-520 RAHRIFK
+520 KAHRIFK
-527 HLTYYQATKSKI
+527 NLTYYQATKSKI

>member
-19 STEFLNLDES
+19 SSEFLNLDNS
-29 NLVTMLEQTIE
+29 NIITMLEQTIE

-52 SSEKKGILSKSK
+52 ASEKKGILNKSK

-75 CIYAIQYFIETI
+75 SIYAIQYFIETI
-87 QNNDELDKSKYD
+87 SKKSELDRTKYD
-99 DSNKSYKV
+99 DIKKSYQV

-133 DQINEYRGFANR
+133 EQINEFRGFANR
-145 FEKNDPKITLVLG
+145 FKNNKPRITLILG

-196 TQVFEP
+196 SQIFEP
-202 FITRGFMII
+202 FISRGFMII
-211 TEGDMEAS
+211 SQGDMEAS
-219 QYLTQHDGFQQT
+219 KYLTNHDGFHHT
-231 HLTGSNYTYEN
+231 HLTGSNFTYEN
-242 IVYGKTLSDKE
+242 IVYGRTLNEKE
-253 RSLKTYPKVNK
+253 RLLKALTKVNK
-264 KPITSELGN
+264 KPITTELGN

-283 WSRSEIK
+283 WSRSEIR

-310 AQVIVLPKDW
+310 AQVIVLPQGW
-320 KHTEKLKREIKYYLN
+320 KYTQKLKDQIIFYL
-335 KIGDTTSYYPGAT
+335 KKMGDTTSYYPGAT
-348 ENLNELIDTNNYEQI
+348 ENLNNLKDTNNYEQI
-363 NKLTCS
+363 NDISCS
-369 TPFLVSDLDLE
+369 TPFLITDLDLE
-380 KQYGN
+380 KEYAN
-385 EEVWSTALYFKE
+385 KEVWSTALYFKE
-397 IPYKSYENYATA
+397 IHYASYEEYCKS
-409 AIDYVNNELWG
+409 AINYVNNELWG
-420 NLGVTVLIKNHNRKA
+420 NLGVTVLLKNHKKKT
-435 NKLILKSYVDN
+435 NKKILDTYVEN
-446 LNYGTVAINEWSAL
+446 LKYGTVAINEWSAL

-520 RAHRIFK
+520 RSHRIFK
-527 HLTYYQATKSKI
+527 NLTYYQATKSKL
-539 NLVKLIFS
+539 NLIKLIFS
-547 TLI
+547 TVI

>member
-19 STEFLNLDES
+19 SSEFLNIDKITLITLL
-29 NLVTMLEQTIE
+29 NQTIE
-40 NIKTISYYWATL
+40 NIKAISYYWATL
-52 SSEKKGILSKSK
+52 ASEKKGILNKSK

-75 CIYAIQYFIETI
+75 CIYAIQYFIDSL
-87 QNNDELDKSKYD
+87 QNEDGLNISNFD
-99 DSNKSYKV
+99 DSKKSYKV
-107 FPTKNIEK
+107 FPTKTIEK
-115 LLFPFLEGEIRFG
+115 LLFPFLEGEVRFG
-128 KNLNF
+128 KNLSF
-133 DQINEYRGFANR
+133 EQINEFRGFANR
-145 FEKNDPKITLVLG
+145 FKNNKSKITLILG

-178 SVIYLKLNPVN
+178 SVIYMKLNPVN

-202 FITRGFMII
+202 FISRGYMII

-219 QYLTQHDGFQQT
+219 KYLTQHEGFHHT
-231 HLTGSNYTYEN
+231 HLTGSNFTYEN
-242 IVYGKTLSDKE
+242 IVYGKILNDKE
-253 RSLKTYPKVNK
+253 RSVKTLPKVNK
-264 KPITSELGN
+264 KPITTELGN

-320 KHTEKLKREIKYYLN
+320 KHTQKLKDDILFYL
-335 KIGDTTSYYPGAT
+335 KKVGDTTSYYPGAS
-348 ENLNELIDTNNYEQI
+348 ENLDQLLETENYEQI
-363 NKLTCS
+363 NNLSCN

-380 KQYGN
+380 KEYAN
-385 EEVWSTALYFKE
+385 KEVWSTALYFKE
-397 IPYKSYENYATA
+397 IPYTSNENFCSNS
-409 AIDYVNNELWG
+409 IEYVNNELWG
-420 NLGVTVLIKNHNRKA
+420 NLGVTVLIKNHKKKTNQS
-435 NKLILKSYVDN
+435 ILNDYVEN
-446 LNYGTVAINEWSAL
+446 LEYGTVAINEWSAL

-498 GIVYS
+498 GVVYS
-503 KFRLSPL
+503 RFRLSPI

-520 RAHRIFK
+520 KAHRIFK
-527 HLTYYQATKSKI
+527 NLTYYQATKSKI

>member
-19 STEFLNLDES
+19 SAEFLNLDKA
-29 NLVTMLEQTIE
+29 NLISMLEQTVD
-40 NIKTISYYWATL
+40 NIKTISYYWASL
-52 SSEKKGILSKSK
+52 SSEKKGHLTKSK
-64 EGEEWIGGPFA
+64 EGEEWIGGPFS
-75 CIYAIQYFIETI
+75 CIYALQYFIEYL
-87 QNNDELDKSKYD
+87 QNDNGLDISKYD
-99 DSNKSYKV
+99 ETTKSYKV

-115 LLFPFLEGEIRFG
+115 LIFPFLEGEIRFG

-133 DQINEYRGFANR
+133 NQINEYRGFANR
-145 FEKNDPKITLVLG
+145 FINNKPKITLILG

-171 FHMIAYK
+171 FHMIAHK
-178 SVIYLKLNPVN
+178 SVIYIKLNPVN

-202 FITRGFMII
+202 FISRGYMII

-219 QYLTQHDGFQQT
+219 KYLTEHEGFQHT

-242 IVYGKTLSDKE
+242 IVYGRTLSVKE
-253 RSLKTYPKVNK
+253 RSLKTLAKINK
-264 KPITSELGN
+264 KPITTELGN

-283 WSRSEIK
+283 WSRAEIR

-310 AQVIVLPKDW
+310 AQVIVMPKHW
-320 KHTEKLKREIKYYLN
+320 KHTDKLKRDIKYYL
-335 KIGDTTSYYPGAT
+335 KKVGDTTSYYPGAN
-348 ENLNELIDTNNYEQI
+348 ENLNDLLQTENYEQI
-363 NKLTCS
+363 NNLSCN
-369 TPFLVSDLDLE
+369 TPFLVTDLDLE
-380 KQYGN
+380 KEYGN
-385 EEVWSTALYFKE
+385 KEVWSTALYFQE
-397 IPYKSYENYATA
+397 LPYSTYENFCSKAV
-409 AIDYVNNELWG
+409 DYVNNELWG
-420 NLGVTVLIKNHNRKA
+420 NLGVTVLIKNHNKKT
-435 NKLILKSYVDN
+435 NQDILNTYIEELK
-446 LNYGTVAINEWSAL
+446 YGTVAINEWSAL

-484 GYVHNSLLFESPQK
+484 GYVHNALLFESPQK

-503 KFRLSPL
+503 RFRLSPL

-520 RAHRIFK
+520 KAHRIFK
-527 HLTYYQATKSKI
+527 NLTYYQATKSKI
-539 NLVKLIFS
+539 NLIKLIFS

>member
-19 STEFLNLDES
+19 SSEFLNIDKITLIALL
-29 NLVTMLEQTIE
+29 NQTIE
-40 NIKTISYYWATL
+40 NIKAISYYWATL
-52 SSEKKGILSKSK
+52 ASEKKGILNKSK
-64 EGEEWIGGPFA
+64 EGEEWIGGPFT
-75 CIYAIQYFIETI
+75 CIYAIQYFIDSL
-87 QNNDELDKSKYD
+87 QNEDGLNISNFD
-99 DSNKSYKV
+99 DSTKSYKV
-107 FPTKNIEK
+107 FPTKTIEK
-115 LLFPFLEGEIRFG
+115 LLFPFLEGEVRFG
-128 KNLNF
+128 KNLSF
-133 DQINEYRGFANR
+133 EQINEFRGFANR
-145 FEKNDPKITLVLG
+145 FKNNKSKITLILG

-178 SVIYLKLNPVN
+178 SVIYMKLNPVN

-202 FITRGFMII
+202 FISRGYMII

-219 QYLTQHDGFQQT
+219 KYLTQHEGFHHT
-231 HLTGSNYTYEN
+231 HLTGSNFTYEN
-242 IVYGKTLSDKE
+242 IVYGKILNDKE
-253 RSLKTYPKVNK
+253 RSVKTLPKVNK
-264 KPITSELGN
+264 KPITTELGN

-320 KHTEKLKREIKYYLN
+320 KHTQKLKDDILFYL
-335 KIGDTTSYYPGAT
+335 KKVGDTTSYYPGASEKLDQLLET
-348 ENLNELIDTNNYEQI
+348 ENYDQI
-363 NKLTCS
+363 NNLSCN

-380 KQYGN
+380 KEYAN
-385 EEVWSTALYFKE
+385 KEVWSTALYFKE
-397 IPYKSYENYATA
+397 IPYTSNENFCSNS
-409 AIDYVNNELWG
+409 IEYVNNELWG
-420 NLGVTVLIKNHNRKA
+420 NLGVTVLIKNHKKKTNQS
-435 NKLILKSYVDN
+435 ILNAYVEN
-446 LNYGTVAINEWSAL
+446 LKYGTVAINEWAAL

-498 GIVYS
+498 GVVYS
-503 KFRLSPL
+503 RFRLSPI
-510 IDPPWFVTNK
+510 IDPPWVVTNNK
-520 RAHRIFK
+520 AHRIFK
-527 HLTYYQATKSKI
+527 NLTYYQATKSKI

>member
-19 STEFLNLDES
+19 SAEFLNLDQS
-29 NLVTMLEQTIE
+29 NLILMLEQAVQ
-40 NIKTISYYWATL
+40 NIKTISYYWASL

-87 QNNDELDKSKYD
+87 KNNDDLDISKYD
-99 DSNKSYKV
+99 DLNNSYKV

-133 DQINEYRGFANR
+133 EQINEYRGFANR
-145 FEKNDPKITLVLG
+145 FEKNEPKITLVLG

-196 TQVFEP
+196 NQVFEP
-202 FITRGFMII
+202 FISRGFMII
-211 TEGDMEAS
+211 TKGDMEAS

-310 AQVIVLPKDW
+310 AQVVVLPKDW
-320 KHTEKLKREIKYYLN
+320 KHSEQLKNYIKYYLK
-335 KIGDTTSYYPGAT
+335 KIGDTTSYYPGAN
-348 ENLNELIDTNNYEQI
+348 ENLKDLIESDNYEQV
-363 NKLTCS
+363 NELTCS
-369 TPFLVSDLDLE
+369 TPFLVAELDLE
-380 KQYGN
+380 KEYGN
-385 EEVWSTALYFKE
+385 KEVWSTALYFKE
-397 IPYKSYENYATA
+397 ISYSSYENFAKK
-409 AIDYVNNELWG
+409 AIDYVNNDLWG
-420 NLGVTVLIKNHNRKA
+420 NLGVTVLIKNFKKKK
-435 NKLILKSYVDN
+435 NKIIMKYYVDE
-446 LNYGTVAINEWSAL
+446 LKYGTVAINEWSAL
-460 GFVIPTL
+460 GFVIPSL

-472 PGNKDNDIQSGQ
+472 PGNRDNDIQSGQ
-484 GYVHNSLLFESPQK
+484 GYVHNSYLFESPQK

-510 IDPPWFVTNK
+510 IDPPWFVSNK
-520 RAHRIFK
+520 KAHRIFK
-527 HLTYYQATKSKI
+527 HLTHYQATKSKI
-539 NLVKLIFS
+539 NLIKLIFS